1 MVCSKS
7 SSNREVYSNTTLPQ
21 KQENDQIDNLTLHQ
35 KQLEGKKNNNN
46 KQQQQNPNLAE
57 VKKSQ
62 GSEQK

>member
-1 MVCSKS
+1 M
-7 SSNREVYSNTTLPQ
+7 EVYSNTTLSQ